1 MDQAASGNWPSGM
14 KSLFERIQDEACM
27 CCAADPPANDTAR
40 EDINDEGDIDKPCPG
55 RDIGEIRNPEAVRS
69 RCPEVPVHLVTRA
82 WRGCVWHGRTH
93 LLAASNT
100 LKALILHQPFDRAA
114 CHIKAFALHLP
125 PDFLGPVDG
134 VVLIEHPLDLR
145 PQDGIALDTWRG
157 CLGMVTLCDVVVI
170 CRWGNRQNSANRLD
184 PIDISVVV
192 DERNHRLNGRSSISG
207 IARSNAA
214 TPSILC
220 EIC

>member
-1 MDQAASGNWPSGM
+1 MAFQW
-14 KSLFERIQDEACM
+14 L
-27 CCAADPPANDTAR
+27 T
-40 EDINDEGDIDKPCPG
+40 
-55 RDIGEIRNPEAVRS
+55 PEAVRS

-82 WRGCVWHGRTH
+82 WRGCVWYGRTH
-93 LLAASNT
+93 HLAASNT

-114 CHIKAFALHLP
+114 RHIKAFALHLP

-145 PQDGIALDTWRG
+145 PQDSIALDTWRD

-184 PIDISVVV
+184 TIEITMVV
-192 DERNHRLNGRSSISG
+192 DEGNHRLNGRSSSACAKYAEGFRRISL
-207 IARSNAA
+207 AWRSSLTSRSSSLIRSRSSLVDPDRLPLLRSACATQLCSVCGEHPILTEIDTMAA
-214 TPSILC
+214 HC
-220 EIC
+220 EA

>member
-1 MDQAASGNWPSGM
+1 MAFQW
-14 KSLFERIQDEACM
+14 L
-27 CCAADPPANDTAR
+27 T
-40 EDINDEGDIDKPCPG
+40 
-55 RDIGEIRNPEAVRS
+55 PEAVRS
-69 RCPEVPVHLVTRA
+69 RCPKVSVHLVTRTC
-82 WRGCVWHGRTH
+82 RGFVRDGRAH
-93 LLAASNT
+93 LFSAPNS
-100 LKALILHQPFDRAA
+100 LKALILHQPFDCAA
-114 CHIKAFALHLP
+114 RHIKALALHLP
-125 PDFLGPVDG
+125 PDFLSPVAL
-134 VVLIEHPLDLR
+134 VVVIENALDLR
-145 PQDGIALDTWRG
+145 PQNGITLDTWRG